1 MALPEAIVTRSAARA
16 AGLTYYFTGVPC
28 KNGSLARRQTSNCT
42 CKCDLCQDRQSRA
55 HRQWK
60 KRNPKKVKAAMA
72 AWNATPAAREAVAQ
86 WGRVNKHRRNAI
98 TARRYAKK
106 ARATPLW
113 AEHGLIEEL
122 YRQAALRGWHVDHVV
137 PLNSPLVCGLHC
149 WANLQLLSP
158 SENCSKGN
166 HHWPD
171 MP

>member
-1 MALPEAIVTRSAARA
+1 MSEEVVTRAAAQA
-16 AGLTYYFTGVPC
+16 AGLTYYFTGAPC
-28 KNGSLARRQTSNCT
+28 KNGRIARRQTSNCT
-42 CKCDLCQDRQSRA
+42 CKCDLCHVRQRRA
-55 HRQWK
+55 NRQWK
-60 KRNPKKVKAAMA
+60 ERNPGKVKAAMA
-72 AWNATPAAREAVAQ
+72 AWNATPAARQAVAQ
-86 WGRVNKHRRNAI
+86 WGRVNKHKRNAI

-106 ARATPLW
+106 SQSTPRW
-113 AEHGLIEEL
+113 AERELIAEV